1 MTQKPSLTKIEA
13 NTNNAQKSTGPNDT
27 TSTRYNAVKHGL
39 LAEGV
44 TELDNPEKYHE
55 LCSQL
60 EAALRPV
67 GDIEK
72 FLVKRIALNMV
83 RLNRAARLEAEFIT
97 HILNPPETKIEGG
110 SHAQLDEAMGRR
122 VVLDPGLP
130 ARLSIIAIDGLAGK
144 FQRYETALDNKLFR
158 ALHELDRLQ
167 RMRKGETVPPPAVLE
182 VAIHPA
188 KRVGSFGN

>member
-1 MTQKPSLTKIEA
+1 MT
-13 NTNNAQKSTGPNDT
+13 QKSTGPNDT

-44 TELDNPEKYHE
+44 TELDNPEEFRE
-55 LCSQL
+55 LCL
-60 EAALRPV
+60 RLDAAFKPV

-72 FLVKRIALNMV
+72 FVVKRIALHMV

-97 HILNPPETKIEGG
+97 HVLNPPITKSEGG
-110 SHAQLDEAMGRR
+110 LNAELENAIGRT

-130 ARLSIIAIDGLAGK
+130 SRLLPSGIDGLAGK
-144 FQRYETALDNKLFR
+144 FQRYETALDNKFYR

-182 VAIHPA
+182 VGLHTDEQG
-188 KRVGSFGN
+188 GSFGNRGGSTV